1 MPELPEVES
10 VRRGLLPWIVGGK
23 IRKVALSLPRLLKYP
38 TPAIFRKNLPGSQ
51 IKKLSRKGKYL
62 IFELDNQKDLIIHL
76 GMSGR
81 LIPSAESEAYPLH
94 THLILHLDTQDNL
107 LFIDPRTFGRI
118 ALLPHEDY
126 SQLPGLAAIG
136 IDPTQSEEYQWE
148 KVKDLFRGNRPVKSF
163 LMDQSILAGIGNI
176 YADESLF
183 RAKIHPLRLVS
194 SLTTREKKRLFT
206 VIRDILN
213 EAIECGGTT
222 ILTFMDSRKNHGNF
236 QSHLQVYG
244 KENTPCPYCLSL
256 IRKITISGRSAHF
269 CPHCQK

>member
-10 VRRGLLPWIVGGK
+10 VRRGLLPWIVGAK
-23 IRKVALSLPRLLKYP
+23 IIKAELSLPRLLKYP
-38 TPAIFRKNLPGSQ
+38 KPASFQKSLTGSR
-51 IKKLSRKGKYL
+51 IKALTRKGKYL

-81 LIPSAESEAYPLH
+81 LIPSAESEAYPPH
-94 THLILHLDTQDNL
+94 THLILQLEAQANL

-136 IDPTQSEEYQWE
+136 IDPTLPEEYQWE

-163 LMDQSILAGIGNI
+163 LLDQSILAGIGNI

-206 VIRDILN
+206 VIQDILN

-222 ILTFMDSRKNHGNF
+222 ILTFMDSHKNHGNF

-244 KENTPCPYCLSL
+244 KENSPCPHCSSL
-256 IRKITISGRSAHF
+256 IHKITIAGRSAHF